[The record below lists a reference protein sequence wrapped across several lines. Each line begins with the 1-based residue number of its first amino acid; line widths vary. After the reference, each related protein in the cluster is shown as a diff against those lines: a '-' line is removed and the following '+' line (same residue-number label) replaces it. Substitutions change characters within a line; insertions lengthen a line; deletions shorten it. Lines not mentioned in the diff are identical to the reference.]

1 MVSALLTGHEGD
13 TLVIHPFLGRSMLS
27 THPKR
32 TAVIHV
38 RCTAVEREA
47 IITRAT
53 RAGKSVSD
61 YVRGAAMHYATAVNA
76 PVVRTAMSTKF
87 LSSSDGRGGA

>member
-1 MVSALLTGHEGD
+1 
-13 TLVIHPFLGRSMLS
+13 MLS
-27 THPKR
+27 QYPKK
-32 TAVIHV
+32 TVTLHV
-38 RCTAVEREA
+38 RCTVSERDA

-61 YVRGAAMHYATAVNA
+61 YVRGAAMHYAQPGTPTQHAAQTMNSA
-76 PVVRTAMSTKF
+76 ASKF